1 MSALQNAIVLR
12 LSCCGKATPARAAH
26 CDYEIAIGIDLTGI
40 ARLLVEHRNVGEGAA
55 DLGSEPDVGA
65 YLGM

>member
-26 CDYEIAIGIDLTGI
+26 CDYEIVTGI